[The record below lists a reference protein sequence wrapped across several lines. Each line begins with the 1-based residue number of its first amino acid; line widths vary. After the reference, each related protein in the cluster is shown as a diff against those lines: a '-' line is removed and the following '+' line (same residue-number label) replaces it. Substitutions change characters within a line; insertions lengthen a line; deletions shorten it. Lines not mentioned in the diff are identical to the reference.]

1 MNIAFLNPPNNKR
14 IQRRY
19 MCSYNAPSMLLP
31 PQELIALAGIAKQ
44 FKECNLTLL
53 DAIAEPY
60 GLDETVKNL
69 SSAKPDIIV
78 SIQGFECFEEDMH
91 ALVHIKK
98 QIPSAKLILF
108 GHYATLFP
116 EEILEK
122 TNVDL
127 IILGEPDNIF
137 YALLDALVNGGDLA
151 KVEGIAYRTEAGI
164 VVQKGDERITH
175 PELLPM
181 PAYELLKA
189 DKYFEPFLKPPFGLI
204 QSARGCPYSCNY
216 CVRSFGKR
224 LTYRTPDQII
234 EEIIF
239 LKEKFGIRSLRFIDD
254 TFTVH
259 TKRVVELCQKMID
272 QKLDIEWTCLSRIST
287 LKPEMV
293 PIMKQAGCKRIY
305 FGVESGSQ
313 KVLNYLNKPTD
324 LTEAIATIA
333 LCKKYGIESLAF
345 FIIGAPV
352 EEEEDFYASVNFA
365 IDADFDYIAVSEL
378 IPYPGTELFDALRD
392 QVDFTLFPYKNEWKD
407 ASMKERNKAR
417 EKKFYQ
423 HFYYRRKYV
432 LKNARN
438 ILRHPWEYIENV
450 RKLSLYLLSQRQGK
464 RADYM

>member
-1 MNIAFLNPPNNKR
+1 
-14 IQRRY
+14 

-31 PQELIALAGIAKQ
+31 PQELIALAGIAKK
-44 FKECNLTLL
+44 FNDCNLTLI
-53 DAIAEPY
+53 DSIAEPY
-60 GLDETVKNL
+60 NLGETIAHLKQVE
-69 SSAKPDIIV
+69 PDIIV
-78 SIQGFECFEEDMH
+78 SIQGFECFEEDMN
-91 ALVHIKK
+91 ALVEIKK
-98 QIPSAKLILF
+98 NLSQSKLILF

-116 EEILEK
+116 EEILQK
-122 TNVDL
+122 TNFDI

-137 YALLDALVNGGDLA
+137 EDLLGTLIRGSNLA
-151 KVEGIAYRTEAGI
+151 EVSGIAYRTDSGI
-164 VVQKGDERITH
+164 IVQKGDERIPH

-189 DKYFEPFLKPPFGLI
+189 EKYFEPFLKPPFGLI

-272 QKLDIEWTCLSRIST
+272 LNLDIEWTCLSRIST
-287 LKPEMV
+287 LKEEMV

-324 LTEAIATIA
+324 LTEAISTIR

-392 QVDFTLFPYKNEWKD
+392 QIDFSLFPYKNEWKD
-407 ASMKERNKAR
+407 KSMKERNKIR

-423 HFYYRRKYV
+423 HFYYRSKYV
-432 LKNARN
+432 LKSARN
-438 ILRHPWEYIENV
+438 VLKHPMEYIANV
-450 RKLSLYLLSQRQGK
+450 RKLSVYLLSQKQGK